1 MHFQIPRGTQDILP
15 AESNKWQALEQ
26 TLRHFCSLYDFK
38 EIRTPIFEH
47 TNVFKRE
54 NDSSDMVNKEM
65 YTFQLENSNTS
76 LTLRPEG
83 TAGVVRSFVEHKMY
97 ANPDLPVKMYY
108 MGEMAR
114 HERPQKGRLRLF
126 HQFGVESLGT
136 KSPLADVE
144 VITLAFSILKALGLE
159 EIKVLINTLG
169 DDESRAAYRNAL
181 RDYFAPYLDSLCADC
196 KRRYEQNPLRILD
209 CKIDHDLECVKNAP
223 KMSDYLNENSKDYF
237 KTVLQTLDRLGIP
250 YQVEDT
256 LVRGLD
262 YYTHTVFEIVSINE
276 EMGSQSTVLAGGRYD
291 GLISYFGGPKEM
303 SGIGWAL
310 GMERLIIALE
320 AEGIN
325 LNEEDALDCFVMVLD
340 QEARE
345 YAFEVL
351 TEIRAYGYR
360 ADMDYQ
366 SRSFKAQ
373 FKAADRKKAKTA
385 ILIGSSEMES
395 GSVTVKLLDRK
406 EQTTLPADELVSYL
420 DVHLEEEEEHHHH
433 HEEE

>member
-1 MHFQIPRGTQDILP
+1 
-15 AESNKWQALEQ
+15 
-26 TLRHFCSLYDFK
+26 
-38 EIRTPIFEH
+38 
-47 TNVFKRE
+47 
-54 NDSSDMVNKEM
+54 
-65 YTFQLENSNTS
+65 
-76 LTLRPEG
+76 
-83 TAGVVRSFVEHKMY
+83 
-97 ANPDLPVKMYY
+97 
-108 MGEMAR
+108 
-114 HERPQKGRLRLF
+114 
-126 HQFGVESLGT
+126 
-136 KSPLADVE
+136 
-144 VITLAFSILKALGLE
+144 
-159 EIKVLINTLG
+159 
-169 DDESRAAYRNAL
+169 
-181 RDYFAPYLDSLCADC
+181 
-196 KRRYEQNPLRILD
+196 
-209 CKIDHDLECVKNAP
+209 
-223 KMSDYLNENSKDYF
+223 
-237 KTVLQTLDRLGIP
+237 TLDRLGIP

-276 EMGSQSTVLAGGRYD
+276 KMGSQSTVLAGGRYD